1 MIHHFLKR
9 EFLVFLCIGGLAAA
23 VNFFARVVYNQWTD
37 FSAAVILGY
46 LTGMVVAFVLMRVF
60 VFPQSSQ
67 PIKKSMVFFVMVNS
81 VGILQTFAVSMGL
94 YYLLPLIGINHWVS
108 EIAHGIGIAV
118 PAFSSYIGH
127 KRFSFK

>member
-23 VNFFARVVYNQWTD
+23 VNFSARVVYNQWTD

-67 PIKKSMVFFVMVNS
+67 PIKKSMV
-81 VGILQTFAVSMGL
+81 LR
-94 YYLLPLIGINHWVS
+94 IGS
-108 EIAHGIGIAV
+108 LG
-118 PAFSSYIGH
+118 
-127 KRFSFK
+127 

>member
-9 EFLVFLCIGGLAAA
+9 EFLIFLCIGGFAAA
-23 VNFFARVVYNQWTD
+23 VNFIARLIYNQWID

-46 LTGMVVAFVLMRVF
+46 LTGMVVAFVLMRTF

-67 PIKKSMVFFVMVNS
+67 PVRKSIIFFVMVNS

-94 YYLLPLIGINHWVS
+94 YYLLPLLGVNRWVS

-118 PAFSSYIGH
+118 PAFSSYMGH

>member
-1 MIHHFLKR
+1 MKR

-23 VNFFARVVYNQWTD
+23 INFLSRLVYNQWID

-60 VFPQSSQ
+60 VFPKSSQ
-67 PIKKSMVFFVMVNS
+67 SVRRSIVFFVMVNS
-81 VGILQTFAVSMGL
+81 VGMLQTFAVTMGI
-94 YYLLPLIGINHWVS
+94 YYLLPLIGFNRGVS
-108 EIAHGIGIAV
+108 EIAHGIGIAA
-118 PAFSSYIGH
+118 PIFSSYIGH

>member
-1 MIHHFLKR
+1 MIRYFLKR

-23 VNFFARVVYNQWTD
+23 VNFFSRLVYNQWID

-60 VFPQSSQ
+60 VFSKSSQ
-67 PIKKSMVFFVMVNS
+67 SVRKSIVYLVIVNS
-81 VGILQTFAVSMGL
+81 VGILQTFAVTMGI
-94 YYLLPLIGINHWVS
+94 YYLLPLIGVNRGVS

-118 PAFSSYIGH
+118 PVFSSYIGH

>member
-1 MIHHFLKR
+1 LNDSPLPEARIPDLSLYWWFCCR
-9 EFLVFLCIGGLAAA
+9 SEFYCAFILWIDCP
-23 VNFFARVVYNQWTD
+23 
-37 FSAAVILGY
+37 AAVILGY
-46 LTGMVVAFVLMRVF
+46 LTGMVVAFVLMRTF

-67 PIKKSMVFFVMVNS
+67 PVRKSIIFFVMVNS
-81 VGILQTFAVSMGL
+81 AGILQTFAVSMGL
-94 YYLLPLIGINHWVS
+94 YYLLPLLGVNRWVS